1 MKHLYISILKLKP
14 AILLST
20 ILLIGACSSTAYEPS
35 STTPPLAC
43 KASNNTSINTRKIA
57 EGFNVADGRLYDIN
71 GNQFVMRGVN
81 YPYAWFPQ
89 HDLNKQFS
97 DIASTCANTV
107 RVVLANG
114 EQWDRVDG
122 KVVAKIIATA
132 KAHQL
137 VTMLEVHDITGF
149 GEKEAAAD
157 PQTAIDYWLSD
168 DIRKAIEGEEGFV
181 LINIANEPFGNF
193 SDPQLGHDLWLE
205 FHMDAV
211 KKLRAAGLKHTI
223 VVDAPNWGQDSH
235 MLMRDGKSAQTLFN
249 SDSDKNLIFSVHMY
263 QLFGSDKKVA
273 DYLQTFVGRKFPLI
287 VGEFADD
294 HGPEHNV
301 AEQAILSYS
310 EKLSIGYLGWSW
322 SGNSEGLGSLDIVNY
337 FDVNQ
342 LSAWGETLINSKNGI
357 RATSVKCSC
366 FPHNDD

>member
-1 MKHLYISILKLKP
+1 
-14 AILLST
+14 
-20 ILLIGACSSTAYEPS
+20 
-35 STTPPLAC
+35 
-43 KASNNTSINTRKIA
+43 
-57 EGFNVADGRLYDIN
+57 
-71 GNQFVMRGVN
+71 
-81 YPYAWFPQ
+81 
-89 HDLNKQFS
+89 
-97 DIASTCANTV
+97 
-107 RVVLANG
+107 
-114 EQWDRVDG
+114 
-122 KVVAKIIATA
+122 
-132 KAHQL
+132 
-137 VTMLEVHDITGF
+137 
-149 GEKEAAAD
+149 
-157 PQTAIDYWLSD
+157 
-168 DIRKAIEGEEGFV
+168 
-181 LINIANEPFGNF
+181 
-193 SDPQLGHDLWLE
+193 
-205 FHMDAV
+205 
-211 KKLRAAGLKHTI
+211 

-287 VGEFADD
+287 VGEFAAD